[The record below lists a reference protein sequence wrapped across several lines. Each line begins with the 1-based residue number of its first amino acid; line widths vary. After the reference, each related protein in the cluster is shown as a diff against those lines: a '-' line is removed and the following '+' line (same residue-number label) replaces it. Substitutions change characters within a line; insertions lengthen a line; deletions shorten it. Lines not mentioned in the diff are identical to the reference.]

1 MRCHNGVRSQYV
13 AGKLKQTVVK
23 SITSLQ
29 VSVIDTEIVLT
40 VSIPIVTNGLVIEFN
55 EVADARGSSEVHCP
69 R

>member
-1 MRCHNGVRSQYV
+1 MKNIELTSSELSND
-13 AGKLKQTVVK
+13 GKLNN
-23 SITSLQ
+23 SLE

-55 EVADARGSSEVHCP
+55 EVADTRGSSEVHCP